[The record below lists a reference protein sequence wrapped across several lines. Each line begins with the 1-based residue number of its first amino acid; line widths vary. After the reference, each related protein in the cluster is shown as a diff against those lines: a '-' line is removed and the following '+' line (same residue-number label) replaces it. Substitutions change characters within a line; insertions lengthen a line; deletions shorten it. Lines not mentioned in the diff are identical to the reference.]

1 MWFNKLCKIKQLKS
15 NYINIKINGRKPQD
29 KKTISS
35 AIRYRINQEIK
46 FLYCK
51 KQHLNQRLYYLHLE
65 GAHQYGG
72 MWQRIQEYIDEQIS
86 RLMDNIY
93 QKLNKK
99 LDTLTNQTDTKHD
112 NNKNASKFQ
121 ARIINLT
128 NLRFTKEQIK
138 TSSLGPNYAI
148 EKEPKQYIN

>member
-1 MWFNKLCKIKQLKS
+1 
-15 NYINIKINGRKPQD
+15 
-29 KKTISS
+29 
-35 AIRYRINQEIK
+35 
-46 FLYCK
+46 
-51 KQHLNQRLYYLHLE
+51 
-65 GAHQYGG
+65 

-112 NNKNASKFQ
+112 NNKNAFKFQ